1 MPSLLSVPPLCP
13 LHSSSTATASAP
25 PLQVEYVVKEKN
37 AKILQ
42 LEQEKLV
49 QSVKLERLKERL
61 AQMERLGGGG
71 GGGGSPLGGG
81 GSTSLG
87 GGGSG
92 AASLTALQQK
102 DGEMLALQTY
112 AATQGSNP
120 GLAGRV
126 PGRPATH
133 ACGVLALGSGAKKV
147 VGALQREKEELGKE
161 KEALQLEC
169 TGLQREIR
177 RMSEPGMSSSGMGMA
192 GGTTLQQ
199 DQANLDQ
206 ANRELAAAAEREAA
220 LGRHVT

>member
-81 GSTSLG
+81 STSLG

-102 DGEMLALQTY
+102 DGEMLALQVHL
-112 AATQGSNP
+112 P
-120 GLAGRV
+120 C
-126 PGRPATH
+126 RPCRPCRPCPMPPTH
-133 ACGVLALGSGAKKV
+133 VLL
-147 VGALQREKEELGKE
+147 
-161 KEALQLEC
+161 
-169 TGLQREIR
+169 R
-177 RMSEPGMSSSGMGMA
+177 RAHSTHRCRRAP
-192 GGTTLQQ
+192 
-199 DQANLDQ
+199 
-206 ANRELAAAAEREAA
+206 RRW
-220 LGRHVT
+220 